1 MNRWC
6 KLGLASAVVV
16 PVVVVGI
23 SSYLVHSLTRAK
35 RVMIED
41 NPSNLGLNY
50 EDVSFPAAGD
60 GLMLR
65 GWYITAKKSD
75 RCIIMTH
82 GGEYHRADPTIG
94 MLEIAKGLVGHGYNV
109 LMFDLRG
116 HGESGDGRMLA
127 GYYERRDLQGAIA
140 YVKGR
145 GILPQHIGLLGFSVG
160 AAASLLAAAED
171 EELAAVVTDSCW
183 ADPMDLIERQMV
195 KRRHMPGFLTP
206 VLLRIAKAAYGVD
219 FDEVKPLAT
228 VGRIAPRPI
237 FFIHGESDDTVPVE
251 SALRLYHSTDN
262 PRNRLW
268 VVPEARHVSSY
279 RARPEEYITKVAA
292 FFDQPLKQSTTT

>member
-1 MNRWC
+1 MNRWF
-6 KLGLASAVVV
+6 KVGLASAVVV
-16 PVVVVGI
+16 PVAVVGI
-23 SSYLVHSLTRAK
+23 SSYLVYSLTRAK
-35 RVMIED
+35 RVRIED

-50 EDVSFPAAGD
+50 EDISFPTAGD

-65 GWYITAKKSD
+65 GWYIKAKKSD

-109 LMFDLRG
+109 LTFDLRG
-116 HGESGDGRMLA
+116 HGESDDGRMSA

-140 YVKGR
+140 YAKGR
-145 GILPQHIGLLGFSVG
+145 GILPRHIGLLGFSVG

-171 EELAAVVTDSCW
+171 KELAAVVTDSCW

-195 KRRHMPGFLTP
+195 KRRHMPRFLTP
-206 VLLRIAKAAYGVD
+206 ILLSIAKAAYGVN

-228 VGRIAPRPI
+228 VGKIAPRPI
-237 FFIHGESDDTVPVE
+237 LFIHGEFDDTVPVE
-251 SALRLYHSTDN
+251 SALSLYHSIAN
-262 PRNRLW
+262 PGNRLW

-279 RARPEEYITKVAA
+279 RAQPKEYITKVAA
-292 FFDQPLKQSTTT
+292 FFDQALK